1 MCVLVAGPNVEND
14 DVLEHKD
21 LWTTQELEV
30 NRDGLWETERSCT
43 GSKNEKEL
51 KKLYIKCHDERTIQ
65 IWTAARAAAFQT
77 FLLLGLAAIVIT
89 GYFSITVSI
98 TILSCV
104 LVARNGCCKEC
115 FHVYQSYNLQPQL

>member
-1 MCVLVAGPNVEND
+1 MYVLVSGPNVEND

-51 KKLYIKCHDERTIQ
+51 K
-65 IWTAARAAAFQT
+65 
-77 FLLLGLAAIVIT
+77 
-89 GYFSITVSI
+89 
-98 TILSCV
+98 
-104 LVARNGCCKEC
+104 
-115 FHVYQSYNLQPQL
+115 QLK